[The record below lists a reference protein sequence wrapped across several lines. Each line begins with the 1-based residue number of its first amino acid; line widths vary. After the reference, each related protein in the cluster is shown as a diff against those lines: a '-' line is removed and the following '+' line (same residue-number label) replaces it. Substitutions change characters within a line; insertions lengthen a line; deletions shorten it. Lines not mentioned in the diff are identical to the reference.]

1 MRARPYRRVCVY
13 IIVNQITLQH
23 GMMANSLRMK
33 HCANERRGNEPFK
46 LPISISIYIAL
57 RVMDG
62 ATTELNNKVMPS
74 FHAPRVQWIPLRGG
88 GRANGTMELMRR
100 PGGINR
106 LRRCSVLFFFLSFL
120 LEQGFM
126 DLFFFR
132 SSDTLRFSPKRI
144 AAGPGEGGGV
154 PEIQAGLRVGV
165 SFVFFCFFFL
175 FCTLNERE
183 SFSSHS
189 KYTRSVQVSA
199 LMYRVRSA
207 IPKTNS

>member
-1 MRARPYRRVCVY
+1 MHNRMLRKYSVCGLSSRVAPVAYLLLCYVFHGIWYALRDCEQHEKSRAEKFGLPLISTKRLVWFHNGCVLEMRARPYRRVCVY

-57 RVMDG
+57 RVMDE

-106 LRRCSVLFFFLSFL
+106 LRRCSVLFFF
-120 LEQGFM
+120 
-126 DLFFFR
+126 
-132 SSDTLRFSPKRI
+132 
-144 AAGPGEGGGV
+144 
-154 PEIQAGLRVGV
+154 
-165 SFVFFCFFFL
+165 FFL
-175 FCTLNERE
+175 SC
-183 SFSSHS
+183 
-189 KYTRSVQVSA
+189 
-199 LMYRVRSA
+199 
-207 IPKTNS
+207 

>member
-1 MRARPYRRVCVY
+1 MDSIKRRRTGQRNNGVNATARRHQPS
-13 IIVNQITLQH
+13 T
-23 GMMANSLRMK
+23 SLF
-33 HCANERRGNEPFK
+33 G
-46 LPISISIYIAL
+46 S
-57 RVMDG
+57 
-62 ATTELNNKVMPS
+62 
-74 FHAPRVQWIPLRGG
+74 
-88 GRANGTMELMRR
+88 
-100 PGGINR
+100 
-106 LRRCSVLFFFLSFL
+106 FFFLSFL
-120 LEQGFM
+120 LEQGFL

-189 KYTRSVQVSA
+189 KYTRSVQVSV

-207 IPKTNS
+207 IPKTNSWRNNNQNVNGSRCFRRSSFP